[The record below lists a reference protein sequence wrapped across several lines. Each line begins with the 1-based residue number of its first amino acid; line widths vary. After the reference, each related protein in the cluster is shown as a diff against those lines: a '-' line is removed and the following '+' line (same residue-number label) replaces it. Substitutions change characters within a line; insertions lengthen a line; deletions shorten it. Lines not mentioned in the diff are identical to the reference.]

1 LLYGNRGYTR
11 SGFGFTIER
20 TKALNELDKYDG
32 YQVFVT
38 TEFDLNE
45 KEVLESY
52 IMRDQRE
59 KAINTLKSVLGLHHQ
74 YVRTKEH
81 VLGNIFVCSTAF
93 QLRSILKMKIN
104 NSGLD
109 ASIEEAMKTLER
121 LKAVYIAVGKE
132 RRVQVYRKLSGLN
145 KETRTLI
152 EVFNTADNKI
162 LPEVD
167 AEKFK

>member
-1 LLYGNRGYTR
+1 MD
-11 SGFGFTIER
+11 
-20 TKALNELDKYDG
+20 ELDKYDG

-45 KEVLESY
+45 KEVIESY
-52 IMRDQRE
+52 RTRDQIE
-59 KAINTLKSVLGLHHQ
+59 KAIRTLKSVLGLHPQ

-109 ASIEEAMKTLER
+109 VSIEEAMKTLER
-121 LKAVYIAVGKE
+121 LKAVHIVVGKDE
-132 RRVQVYRKLSGLN
+132 GIQVYRKLSGLN

-152 EVFNTADNKI
+152 EVFGMADNKI

-167 AEKFK
+167 TEKFK

>member
-1 LLYGNRGYTR
+1 M
-11 SGFGFTIER
+11 
-20 TKALNELDKYDG
+20 
-32 YQVFVT
+32 T

-52 IMRDQRE
+52 RTRDQIE
-59 KAINTLKSVLGLHHQ
+59 KAIRTLKSVLGLHPQ

-93 QLRSILKMKIN
+93 QLRSLLKMKID
-104 NSGLD
+104 NSELD
-109 ASIEEAMKTLER
+109 ISIEEAMKTLER
-121 LKAVYIAVGKE
+121 LKAVHIAVGKE
-132 RRVQVYRKLSGLN
+132 GGVQVYRKLSGLN

-152 EVFNTADNKI
+152 EVFGMADNKI

-167 AEKFK
+167 TEKFK